1 MQYIINGDLLYNS
14 IGNSTQYLVI
24 IYMEKVKKNLYIY
37 IYVYIHTHIHI
48 CITKSLCT
56 PSTNTTLL

>member
-37 IYVYIHTHIHI
+37 ICIYTHTYTHMY
-48 CITKSLCT
+48 
-56 PSTNTTLL
+56 N